1 MNPASTASTGAP
13 PSDASQDPTTGQRVN
28 KSPNALLY
36 RLYLSHTLSTWNART
51 FEFGA
56 VIFLASIF
64 PGTLFYAS
72 CYALFRSAAAAAL
85 SSTVGGLVDSTWIAS
100 SYAALMSVSAVGTAT
115 STSFVFLPV
124 LTTPRSVLT
133 LLSPFVPHET
143 SLVERKC
150 ERSRH
155 VRQTDH
161 LLLDISELWARRAQ
175 FAFSDN
181 VDHSC

>member
-85 SSTVGGLVDSTWIAS
+85 SSTVGGLVDSKNRL
-100 SYAALMSVSAVGTAT
+100 YV
-115 STSFVFLPV
+115 
-124 LTTPRSVLT
+124 
-133 LLSPFVPHET
+133 
-143 SLVERKC
+143 
-150 ERSRH
+150 
-155 VRQTDH
+155 VRQS
-161 LLLDISELWARRAQ
+161 I
-175 FAFSDN
+175 
-181 VDHSC
+181 V